1 MKQTHYQL
9 QRKAAFGFPSLTQC
23 AFNQLSSSFSN
34 QIQYQS
40 QKGQGSFFHSLERDH
55 CHLLPSFPDC
65 ICAAVISQNSSSWLL
80 HWVAEIWPISTPV
93 ATMTPAS
100 GITTVLPEAN
110 LLLFQLH
117 TTSLNDAYLNSQ
129 FHSMSIILEIAWLEY
144 ILQVYIYIY
153 MYLYIFFSSF
163 SSDFI
168 LVKPGSETRL
178 LLMSLW
184 HFIQSLFQPVETMK
198 LNSSLVRTA
207 IPNRIFNS
215 FILGQMQKTSED
227 SLSVSINSGL
237 ILRENHKHILLM
249 EKTL

>member
-23 AFNQLSSSFSN
+23 SFNQLSSSFNN
-34 QIQYQS
+34 QMQYQS
-40 QKGQGSFFHSLERDH
+40 QKGQGSFFYSLERS
-55 CHLLPSFPDC
+55 LLPIAQFPRLHLC
-65 ICAAVISQNSSSWLL
+65 SSHLPEHQFLVAPLGRRNMAHL
-80 HWVAEIWPISTPV
+80 HSV

-117 TTSLNDAYLNSQ
+117 TTSLNHAYLNSQ
-129 FHSMSIILEIAWLEY
+129 FPFHVNYFRNCLVGIHSTG
-144 ILQVYIYIY
+144 IYIY

-178 LLMSLW
+178 LLISLW
-184 HFIQSLFQPVETMK
+184 NFIRSLFQPVEAMK
-198 LNSSLVRTA
+198 LNSSLTRTS
-207 IPNRIFNS
+207 IPNRICNS

-237 ILRENHKHILLM
+237 ILRENHKHIVLM